1 MNLLT
6 MLFGDPAINALD
18 AHRKAEVRVMIEK
31 LEKIGRTDDFLSLV
45 PGGTFDMHC
54 HHREAREIGKRLNEM
69 GGVPIMMAVRN
80 NIRRK
85 LKDTLAEH
93 LDHCWKDIGDW
104 QA

>member
-6 MLFGDPAINALD
+6 LLFGDPTINALNS
-18 AHRKAEVRVMIEK
+18 HSKAEVKTMIDK
-31 LEKIGRTDDFLSLV
+31 LVRIGRTDDYLSLV
-45 PGGTFDMHC
+45 PGGAFDMHC

-69 GGVPIMMAVRN
+69 GGVPLMFAVRN
-80 NIRRK
+80 DIRRK

-93 LDHCWKDIGDW
+93 LDHCWKDIGGW